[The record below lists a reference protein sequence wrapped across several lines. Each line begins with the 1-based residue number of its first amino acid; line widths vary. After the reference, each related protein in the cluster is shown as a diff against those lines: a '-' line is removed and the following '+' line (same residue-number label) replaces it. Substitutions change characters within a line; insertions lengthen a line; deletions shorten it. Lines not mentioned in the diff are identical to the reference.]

1 MIDFYIL
8 TEDVSDNF
16 KKKYNFYFRK
26 FVFNYLLN
34 IQSSEND
41 IILIKK
47 ELFVNKNYEKEL
59 ENVIKLKEP
68 TYLSEC
74 KNIIYLPKN
83 IYQIKNN
90 KVVYTDLILKK
101 NIIFENNI
109 FCPIKCYIYKEISI
123 DVAHI
128 YNLYS
133 KNNKI
138 LYNKNIP
145 IKNINEY
152 INIELKD
159 KQFYLFVFIINDE
172 NYLKIINK
180 IKEINYNYCRFFIIS
195 QVKQYDNESI
205 LKNQVNLFV
214 KKFNKDIIVINTN
227 LNNLPTLIC
236 NIICPFENIILF
248 NNDTIDFNI
257 NKINEI
263 NEILKYYTNYIS
275 DNFIILS
282 ASSFLYIP
290 LYLSTNYNYRS
301 LYKMILLNI
310 PLLDKNKIYFKNIKK
325 YNKYIKLEKIPINYE
340 LIEFKMNLAKD
351 YVNLN
356 NILELHLNN
365 CKTLYELNITIIK
378 KITITIL
385 IDKPINDVILNILPL
400 IDDIELLK
408 NMYLIIKN
416 QKNDNIKQKLLFKLI
431 EKESN
436 NNINICYILELF
448 KIIIT
453 KENIFIF
460 FEIITTNLELLLNIV
475 KKEIIIET
483 LIKNLIT
490 EHKYEDANIL
500 EKFNEILIKLFNNNI
515 ISDNYINLFN
525 NSIIDK
531 TISFIL
537 IISLITN
544 FNPYYKSF
552 NEFELSRNKIYDK
565 VNELHKLVNNNISLA
580 DIIKIPINNFHL
592 SYQGLPS
599 KEIFILKTNIYKKI
613 CPDLNYKIDTNFKNN
628 KIKILFHA
636 HHLNRTHSVYKDRHQ
651 VIKELSEDK
660 RFDVYFSTFDNVNN
674 EVKFTFGN
682 AKHIKLETNLEN
694 IKNMLT
700 KMKLDIIIYCEIG
713 MYPISYWMAQMRLA
727 KIQCNTWG
735 HSDTAG
741 IDTIDYFFSSKLYE
755 LPYEEAQTHYSEKL
769 ILQNSLCTSYINP
782 LLKHNLANF
791 KNRLHFGFTDDA
803 IIYFCAQSL
812 FKINPIYDEYIVK
825 ILKNVPNSIIVFLDG
840 NEKTKIL
847 ERLNNKGIGSQI
859 KFLPMM
865 THFGYMNLMNVSDI
879 FLDIFPF
886 GGCNSSFEAFS
897 LNKVIVTQ
905 PSIMINGRFTT
916 GFYKKMDLEE
926 YVCNSKE
933 EYIDFAIKLGNDKE
947 YRQSIEKKI
956 SEKKDCL
963 FLDKETIQ
971 EWKDDLIKIYDD
983 FHNN

>member
-1 MIDFYIL
+1 MIDFNL
-8 TEDVSDNF
+8 VTENISDDL

-26 FVFNYLLN
+26 FMFNYLLN
-34 IQSSEND
+34 IESSENN

-47 ELFVNKNYEKEL
+47 ELYPNKNYEKEI
-59 ENVIKLKEP
+59 ENIIKCNEP
-68 TYLSEC
+68 YYLSEC
-74 KNIIYLPKN
+74 KNIMYLPKYLYK
-83 IYQIKNN
+83 IENN
-90 KVVYTDLILKK
+90 KVIYSDLDFKK
-101 NIIFENNI
+101 NIIFESNI
-109 FCPIKCYIYKEISI
+109 FCPITCEKYKEISI
-123 DVAHI
+123 EISNI
-128 YNLYS
+128 YQLYS
-133 KNNKI
+133 KNNNI

-145 IKNINEY
+145 IKYINEF
-152 INIELKD
+152 INLELTD
-159 KQFYLFVFIINDE
+159 KKFYLFIFIINDK
-172 NYLKIINK
+172 NYLNIINK
-180 IKEINYNYCRFFIIS
+180 IKDINYIYCRFFIINRVI
-195 QVKQYDNESI
+195 QIDNNDI
-205 LKNQVNLFV
+205 LKNQIKLLEKKYHKNIIFININLNNLPILICDNICPFENV
-214 KKFNKDIIVINTN
+214 ILFNKDIIN
-227 LNNLPTLIC
+227 
-236 NIICPFENIILF
+236 
-248 NNDTIDFNI
+248 FNI
-257 NKINEI
+257 DEI
-263 NEILKYYTNYIS
+263 NEILTYYSNYIS
-275 DNFIILS
+275 DNFIVLS

-290 LYLSTNYNYRS
+290 IYLSKNYNYQS
-301 LYKMILLNI
+301 LFKMILLNI
-310 PLLDKNKIYFKNIKK
+310 NLLDKNKIYFKNIKK
-325 YNKYIKLEKIPINYE
+325 YNKYIELEKLPLNYH
-340 LIEFKMNLAKD
+340 LIELKMNFAKD
-351 YVNLN
+351 YTKLN
-356 NILELHLNN
+356 DILDIHLNKCN
-365 CKTLYELNITIIK
+365 SLQELNITIIK
-378 KITITIL
+378 KITIAIL
-385 IDKPINDVILNILPL
+385 SDIPINQIVLNILPS
-400 IDDIELLK
+400 IEDIELLK
-408 NMYLIIKN
+408 NMYIIIIN
-416 QKNDNIKQKLLFKLI
+416 QKNDEIKQKILFKII
-431 EKESN
+431 EKIPDYK
-436 NNINICYILELF
+436 NNIFYIFELF
-448 KIIIT
+448 KILIT
-453 KENIFIF
+453 KDNIYKF
-460 FEIITTNLELLLNIV
+460 FEIITTNLELLLDKV
-475 KKEIIIET
+475 KKELIIET
-483 LIKNLIT
+483 LIKNLIN
-490 EHKYEDANIL
+490 ENKYEDANIL
-500 EKFNEILIKLFNNNI
+500 EKFNDILIKLLDNNI
-515 ISDNYINLFN
+515 IIDNYINLFN

-531 TISFIL
+531 TLSFIL

-544 FNPYYKSF
+544 FNPYYTSV
-552 NEFELSRNKIYDK
+552 NEFELSRNKIYEK
-565 VNELHKLVNNNISLA
+565 INELHKLVNNNISLL
-580 DIIKIPINNFHL
+580 DIIKIPINNFHM
-592 SYQGLPS
+592 SYQGVPS

-613 CPDLNYKIDTNFKNN
+613 CPDLNYKIDTNFKND

-636 HHLNRTHSVYKDRHQ
+636 QHLNRFHSVYKDRHQ
-651 VIKELSEDK
+651 VIKGLSEDK
-660 RFDVYFSTFDNVNN
+660 RFDVYFSTFDNLDN

-682 AKHIKLETNLEN
+682 AKHIKLENNLEY
-694 IKNMLT
+694 IKNILT

-713 MYPISYWMAQMRLA
+713 MYPTSYWMAQMRLA

-782 LLKHNLANF
+782 VLKYNLTNF

-812 FKINPIYDEYIVK
+812 FKINPIYDEYIIN
-825 ILKNVPNSIIVFLDG
+825 ILKKVPNSIIVFLDG

-859 KFLPMM
+859 KFLPGM
-865 THFGYMNLMNVSDI
+865 THFEYMNLMNVSDI

>member
-1 MIDFYIL
+1 MINFYLL
-8 TEDVSDNF
+8 TENVSDNF
-16 KKKYNFYFRK
+16 KKKYNFYFK
-26 FVFNYLLN
+26 NFIFNYLLN
-34 IQSSEND
+34 IESSENN

-47 ELFVNKNYEKEL
+47 ELYPNKNYEKEIK
-59 ENVIKLKEP
+59 NIIKLNEP
-68 TYLSEC
+68 CYLSEC
-74 KNIIYLPKN
+74 KNIMYLPKYFYK
-83 IYQIKNN
+83 IENN
-90 KVVYTDLILKK
+90 KVDYSDLDFKK
-101 NIIFENNI
+101 NIIFESNF
-109 FCPIKCYIYKEISI
+109 FCPITCYKYKEISI
-123 DVAHI
+123 EISNI
-128 YNLYS
+128 YQLYS
-133 KNNKI
+133 KNNNI

-145 IKNINEY
+145 IKYINEF
-152 INIELKD
+152 INIELNDTK
-159 KQFYLFVFIINDE
+159 FYLFIFIINDK
-172 NYLKIINK
+172 NYLNVINK
-180 IKEINYNYCRFFIIS
+180 IKNINYMYCRFFIINK
-195 QVKQYDNESI
+195 VIEIDNNYI
-205 LKNQVNLFV
+205 LKNQIKLL
-214 KKFNKDIIVINTN
+214 KKNIIYININ
-227 LNNLPTLIC
+227 LNNLPIFIC
-236 NIICPFENIILF
+236 NNICPFENIIIF
-248 NNDTIDFNI
+248 NKDSIDFNI
-257 NKINEI
+257 DET
-263 NEILKYYTNYIS
+263 NEILKYYSYYINDNYIV
-275 DNFIILS
+275 LS

-290 LYLSTNYNYRS
+290 IYLSQNYNYQS
-301 LYKMILLNI
+301 LFKMILLNI
-310 PLLDKNKIYFKNIKK
+310 HLLDKNKIYFKNFKK
-325 YNKYIKLEKIPINYE
+325 YNKYIELEKLPLNYH
-340 LIEFKMNLAKD
+340 LIEFKMILAKD
-351 YVNLN
+351 YTNLN
-356 NILELHLNN
+356 NVLDVHLNN
-365 CKTLYELNITIIK
+365 CKSLPELNMTIVK
-378 KITITIL
+378 KITIAIL
-385 IDKPINDVILNILPL
+385 SDTPINQIVLNILPS
-400 IDDIELLK
+400 IEDIELLK
-408 NMYLIIKN
+408 NMYLIIIN
-416 QKNDNIKQKLLFKLI
+416 QKNDEIKQKILFK
-431 EKESN
+431 
-436 NNINICYILELF
+436 ILEKTTDYKDNIFYIFELL

-453 KENIFIF
+453 KDNIYKF
-460 FEIITTNLELLLNIV
+460 FEIITTNLELLLDKI
-475 KKEIIIET
+475 KKELIIEI
-483 LIKNLIT
+483 LIKNLIN
-490 EHKYEDANIL
+490 ENKYEDANIL
-500 EKFNEILIKLFNNNI
+500 EKFNDILIKLLDNTI
-515 ISDNYINLFN
+515 IIDNYINLFN

-544 FNPYYKSF
+544 FNPYYTSV
-552 NEFELSRNKIYDK
+552 NEFELSRNKIYEK
-565 VNELHKLVNNNISLA
+565 INELHKLINNNISLL
-580 DIIKIPINNFHL
+580 DVMKIPINNFHM
-592 SYQGLPS
+592 SYQGVPS

-613 CPDLNYKIDTNFKNN
+613 CPDLNYKIDTNFKND

-636 HHLNRTHSVYKDRHQ
+636 QHLNRTHSVYKDRHQ
-651 VIKELSEDK
+651 VIKGLSEDK
-660 RFDVYFSTFDNVNN
+660 RFDVYFSTFENLDN
-674 EVKFTFGN
+674 EIKFTYGN
-682 AKHIKLETNLEN
+682 AKHIKLENNLED
-694 IKNMLT
+694 IKNTLN

-713 MYPISYWMAQMRLA
+713 MFPTSYWMAQMKLA

-791 KNRLHFGFTDDA
+791 KNRFHFGFTDDA

-847 ERLNNKGIGSQI
+847 ERLNNQGIGSQI

-879 FLDIFPF
+879 FLDIYPF

-926 YVCNSKE
+926 YICNSKE

-963 FLDKETIQ
+963 FSDKESIQ

>member
-1 MIDFYIL
+1 MIDFNLL
-8 TEDVSDNF
+8 TENISDDL

-26 FVFNYLLN
+26 FMFNYLLN
-34 IQSSEND
+34 IESSENN

-47 ELFVNKNYEKEL
+47 ELYPNKNYQKEID
-59 ENVIKLKEP
+59 NIIKCNEP
-68 TYLSEC
+68 YYLSKC

-83 IYQIKNN
+83 LYKIENN
-90 KVVYTDLILKK
+90 KIVYSDLILKK
-101 NIIFENNI
+101 NIIFESNI
-109 FCPIKCYIYKEISI
+109 FCPITCEKYKEISI
-123 DVAHI
+123 EISNI
-128 YNLYS
+128 YQLYS

-145 IKNINEY
+145 IKYINEF
-152 INIELKD
+152 INLELTD
-159 KQFYLFVFIINDE
+159 KKFYLFIFIINDK
-172 NYLKIINK
+172 NYLNIINK
-180 IKEINYNYCRFFIIS
+180 IRDINYIYCRFFIINR
-195 QVKQYDNESI
+195 VIEIDNNDI
-205 LKNQVNLFV
+205 LKNQIKLLEKKYHKNIIFININLNNLPILICDNICPFENV
-214 KKFNKDIIVINTN
+214 ILFNKDIIN
-227 LNNLPTLIC
+227 
-236 NIICPFENIILF
+236 
-248 NNDTIDFNI
+248 FNI
-257 NKINEI
+257 DEI
-263 NEILKYYTNYIS
+263 NEILTYYSNYIS
-275 DNFIILS
+275 DNFIVLS

-290 LYLSTNYNYRS
+290 IYLSKNYNYQS
-301 LYKMILLNI
+301 LFKMILLNI
-310 PLLDKNKIYFKNIKK
+310 HLLDKNKIYFKNVKK
-325 YNKYIKLEKIPINYE
+325 YNKYIELEKLPLNYH
-340 LIEFKMNLAKD
+340 LIEFKMNFAKD
-351 YVNLN
+351 YTKLN
-356 NILELHLNN
+356 DILDIHLNKCN
-365 CKTLYELNITIIK
+365 SLQELNMTIIK
-378 KITITIL
+378 KITIAIL
-385 IDKPINDVILNILPL
+385 SDIPINQIVLNILPS
-400 IDDIELLK
+400 IEDIELLK
-408 NMYLIIKN
+408 HMYIIIIN
-416 QKNDNIKQKLLFKLI
+416 QKNDEIKQNILFKII
-431 EKESN
+431 EKTTDYK
-436 NNINICYILELF
+436 NNIFYIFELF
-448 KIIIT
+448 KILIT
-453 KENIFIF
+453 KDNIYKF
-460 FEIITTNLELLLNIV
+460 FEIITTNLELLLDKV
-475 KKEIIIET
+475 KKELIIEI
-483 LIKNLIT
+483 LIKNLIN
-490 EHKYEDANIL
+490 ENKYEDANIL
-500 EKFNEILIKLFNNNI
+500 EKFNDILIKLLDNNI
-515 ISDNYINLFN
+515 IIDNYINLFN

-531 TISFIL
+531 TLSFIL

-552 NEFELSRNKIYDK
+552 NEFELSRNKIYEK
-565 VNELHKLVNNNISLA
+565 INELQKLVNNNITLL
-580 DIIKIPINNFHL
+580 DIIKIPINNFHM
-592 SYQGLPS
+592 SYQGVPS

-636 HHLNRTHSVYKDRHQ
+636 QHLNRFHSVYKDRHQ
-651 VIKELSEDK
+651 VIKGLSEDE
-660 RFDVYFSTFDNVNN
+660 RFDVYFSTFDNLDN

-682 AKHIKLETNLEN
+682 AKHIKLENNLED
-694 IKNMLT
+694 IKNILT

-713 MYPISYWMAQMRLA
+713 MYPTSYWMAQMRLA

-782 LLKHNLANF
+782 VLKHNLANF

-812 FKINPIYDEYIVK
+812 FKINPIYDEYIIK

-859 KFLPMM
+859 KFLPGM
-865 THFGYMNLMNVSDI
+865 THFEYMNLMNVSDI

>member
-1 MIDFYIL
+1 MLDFYLLI
-8 TEDVSDNF
+8 ENISDDL
-16 KKKYNFYFRK
+16 KKKYNFYFKK
-26 FVFNYLLN
+26 FIFNYLLN
-34 IQSSEND
+34 IKSSENN

-47 ELFVNKNYEKEL
+47 ELYPNKNYQKEI
-59 ENVIKLKEP
+59 ENIIKFNEP
-68 TYLSEC
+68 YYLSEC

-83 IYQIKNN
+83 LYKIENN
-90 KVVYTDLILKK
+90 KVVYSDLIFKK
-101 NIIFENNI
+101 NIIFESTI
-109 FCPIKCYIYKEISI
+109 FCPITCEKYKEISI
-123 DVAHI
+123 EISNI
-128 YNLYS
+128 YQLYY
-133 KNNKI
+133 KNNQI

-145 IKNINEY
+145 IKYINEF
-152 INIELKD
+152 INLELND
-159 KQFYLFVFIINDE
+159 KKFYLFILIINDK
-172 NYLKIINK
+172 NYLNIINK
-180 IKEINYNYCRFFIIS
+180 IKDINYNYCRFLIINKVI
-195 QVKQYDNESI
+195 QIDNIDI
-205 LKNQVNLFV
+205 LKNQIKLLEKKYNKNIIFVN
-214 KKFNKDIIVINTN
+214 IN
-227 LNNLPTLIC
+227 LNNLPVLIC
-236 NIICPFENIILF
+236 NNICPFENIILF
-248 NNDTIDFNI
+248 NKDIIDFNI
-257 NKINEI
+257 DET
-263 NEILKYYTNYIS
+263 NEILKYYSNYI
-275 DNFIILS
+275 NNNYIVLS

-290 LYLSTNYNYRS
+290 IYLSQNYNYQS
-301 LYKMILLNI
+301 LFKMILLNI
-310 PLLDKNKIYFKNIKK
+310 HLLDKNKIYFKNVNK
-325 YNKYIKLEKIPINYE
+325 YNKYIELEKLPLNYH
-340 LIEFKMNLAKD
+340 LIEFKMSLAKD
-351 YVNLN
+351 YTKLN
-356 NILELHLNN
+356 DILDIHLNK
-365 CKTLYELNITIIK
+365 CKSLPELNMTIIK
-378 KITITIL
+378 KITIAIL
-385 IDKPINDVILNILPL
+385 SDTPINKIVLNILPS
-400 IDDIELLK
+400 IEDIELLK
-408 NMYLIIKN
+408 NMYFIIIN
-416 QKNDNIKQKLLFKLI
+416 QKNDEIKQKILFKII
-431 EKESN
+431 EKTTDSN
-436 NNINICYILELF
+436 NNFYIFELF
-448 KIIIT
+448 KILIM
-453 KENIFIF
+453 KDNIYKF
-460 FEIITTNLELLLNIV
+460 FEIITTNLELLLNKI
-475 KKEIIIET
+475 KKELIIEI
-483 LIKNLIT
+483 LIKNLIN
-490 EHKYEDANIL
+490 EHKYEDAKIL
-500 EKFNEILIKLFNNNI
+500 EKFNDILIKLLDNNI
-515 ISDNYINLFN
+515 IFDNYINLFN

-544 FNPYYKSF
+544 FNPYYTSF
-552 NEFELSRNKIYDK
+552 NEFELSRNQIYEKI
-565 VNELHKLVNNNISLA
+565 NELHKLVNNNISLL
-580 DIIKIPINNFHL
+580 DVIKIPINNFHM
-592 SYQGLPS
+592 SYQGVPS

-636 HHLNRTHSVYKDRHQ
+636 YHLNRIHSVYKDRHQ
-651 VIKELSEDK
+651 VIKGLSEDK
-660 RFDVYFSTFDNVNN
+660 RFDVYFSTFDNLDN

-682 AKHIKLETNLEN
+682 AKHIKLENNLEN
-694 IKNMLT
+694 IKNTLT

-713 MYPISYWMAQMRLA
+713 MYPTSYWMAQMKLA

-782 LLKHNLANF
+782 LSKHNLANF
-791 KNRLHFGFTDDA
+791 KNRFHFGFTDDA

-847 ERLNNKGIGSQI
+847 ERLNNQGIGSQI

-865 THFGYMNLMNVSDI
+865 NHFGYMNLMNVSDI
-879 FLDIFPF
+879 FLDIYPF

-956 SEKKDCL
+956 TEKKDCL
-963 FLDKETIQ
+963 FSDKESIQ

>member
-1 MIDFYIL
+1 MIDFNLL
-8 TEDVSDNF
+8 TENISDDL

-26 FVFNYLLN
+26 FMFNYLLN
-34 IQSSEND
+34 IESSENN

-47 ELFVNKNYEKEL
+47 ELYPNKNYQKEI
-59 ENVIKLKEP
+59 ENIIKCNEP
-68 TYLSEC
+68 YYLSEC

-83 IYQIKNN
+83 LYKIENN
-90 KVVYTDLILKK
+90 KIVYSDLIFKK
-101 NIIFENNI
+101 NIIFESNI
-109 FCPIKCYIYKEISI
+109 FCPITCEKYKEISI
-123 DVAHI
+123 EISNI
-128 YNLYS
+128 YQLYS

-145 IKNINEY
+145 IKYINEF
-152 INIELKD
+152 INLELTD
-159 KQFYLFVFIINDE
+159 KKFYLFIFIINDK
-172 NYLKIINK
+172 NYLNIINK
-180 IKEINYNYCRFFIIS
+180 IRDINYIYCRFFIINRVI
-195 QVKQYDNESI
+195 QIDNNDI
-205 LKNQVNLFV
+205 LKNQIKLLEKKYNKNIIFININLNNLPILICDNICPFENV
-214 KKFNKDIIVINTN
+214 ILFNKDIIN
-227 LNNLPTLIC
+227 
-236 NIICPFENIILF
+236 
-248 NNDTIDFNI
+248 FNI
-257 NKINEI
+257 DEI
-263 NEILKYYTNYIS
+263 NEILTYYSNYIS
-275 DNFIILS
+275 DNFIVLS

-290 LYLSTNYNYRS
+290 IYLSKNYNYQS
-301 LYKMILLNI
+301 LFKMILLNI
-310 PLLDKNKIYFKNIKK
+310 HLLDKNKIYFKNVKK
-325 YNKYIKLEKIPINYE
+325 YNKYIELEKLPLNYH
-340 LIEFKMNLAKD
+340 LIEFKMNFAKD
-351 YVNLN
+351 YTKLN
-356 NILELHLNN
+356 DILDIHLNKCN
-365 CKTLYELNITIIK
+365 SLQELNMTIIK
-378 KITITIL
+378 KITIAIL
-385 IDKPINDVILNILPL
+385 SDIPINQIVLNILPS
-400 IDDIELLK
+400 IEDIELLK
-408 NMYLIIKN
+408 NMYIIIIN
-416 QKNDNIKQKLLFKLI
+416 QKNDEIKQKILFKII
-431 EKESN
+431 EKTTDYK
-436 NNINICYILELF
+436 NNIFYIFELF
-448 KIIIT
+448 KILIT
-453 KENIFIF
+453 KDNIYKF
-460 FEIITTNLELLLNIV
+460 FEIITTNLELLIDKI
-475 KKEIIIET
+475 KKELIIEI
-483 LIKNLIT
+483 LIKNLIN
-490 EHKYEDANIL
+490 ENKYEDANIL
-500 EKFNEILIKLFNNNI
+500 EKFNDILIKLLDNNI
-515 ISDNYINLFN
+515 IIDNYINLFN
-525 NSIIDK
+525 NSIINK
-531 TISFIL
+531 TLSFIL

-552 NEFELSRNKIYDK
+552 NEFELSRNKIYEK
-565 VNELHKLVNNNISLA
+565 INELHKLVNNNISLL
-580 DIIKIPINNFHL
+580 DIIKIPINNFHM
-592 SYQGLPS
+592 SYQGVPS

-636 HHLNRTHSVYKDRHQ
+636 QHLNRFHSVYKDRHQ
-651 VIKELSEDK
+651 VIKGLSEDK
-660 RFDVYFSTFDNVNN
+660 RFDVYFSTFDNLDN

-682 AKHIKLETNLEN
+682 AKHIKLENNLED
-694 IKNMLT
+694 IKNILT

-713 MYPISYWMAQMRLA
+713 MYPTSYWMAQMRLA

-735 HSDTAG
+735 HSDTGG
-741 IDTIDYFFSSKLYE
+741 IDTIDYFLSSKLYE

-782 LLKHNLANF
+782 VLKYNLANF

-812 FKINPIYDEYIVK
+812 FKINPIYDEYIIK
-825 ILKNVPNSIIVFLDG
+825 ILKKVPNSIIVFLDG

-859 KFLPMM
+859 KFLPGM
-865 THFGYMNLMNVSDI
+865 THFEYMNLMNVSDI
-879 FLDIFPF
+879 FLDIYPF

>member
-1 MIDFYIL
+1 MIDFNLL
-8 TEDVSDNF
+8 TENISDDL

-26 FVFNYLLN
+26 FMFNYLLN
-34 IQSSEND
+34 IESSENN

-47 ELFVNKNYEKEL
+47 ELYPNKNYQKEI
-59 ENVIKLKEP
+59 ENIIKCNEP
-68 TYLSEC
+68 YYLSEC

-83 IYQIKNN
+83 LYKIENN
-90 KVVYTDLILKK
+90 KIVYSDLIFKK
-101 NIIFENNI
+101 NIIFESNI
-109 FCPIKCYIYKEISI
+109 FCPITCEKYKEISI
-123 DVAHI
+123 EISNI
-128 YNLYS
+128 YQLYS

-145 IKNINEY
+145 IKYINEF
-152 INIELKD
+152 INLELTD
-159 KQFYLFVFIINDE
+159 KKFYLFIFIINDK
-172 NYLKIINK
+172 NYLNIINK
-180 IKEINYNYCRFFIIS
+180 IRDINYIYCRFFIINRVI
-195 QVKQYDNESI
+195 QIDNNDI
-205 LKNQVNLFV
+205 LKNQIKLLEKKYHKNIIFININLNNLPILICDNICPFENV
-214 KKFNKDIIVINTN
+214 ILFNKDIIN
-227 LNNLPTLIC
+227 
-236 NIICPFENIILF
+236 
-248 NNDTIDFNI
+248 FNI
-257 NKINEI
+257 DEI
-263 NEILKYYTNYIS
+263 NEILTYYSNYIS
-275 DNFIILS
+275 DNFIVLS

-290 LYLSTNYNYRS
+290 IYLSKNYNYQS
-301 LYKMILLNI
+301 LFKMILLNI
-310 PLLDKNKIYFKNIKK
+310 NLLDKNKIYFKNIKK
-325 YNKYIKLEKIPINYE
+325 YNKYIELEKLPLNYH
-340 LIEFKMNLAKD
+340 LIEFKMNFAKD
-351 YVNLN
+351 YTKLN
-356 NILELHLNN
+356 DILDIHLNKCN
-365 CKTLYELNITIIK
+365 SLQELNMTIIK
-378 KITITIL
+378 KITIAIL
-385 IDKPINDVILNILPL
+385 SDIPINQIVLNILPS
-400 IDDIELLK
+400 IEDIELLK
-408 NMYLIIKN
+408 NMYIIIIN
-416 QKNDNIKQKLLFKLI
+416 QKNDEIKQNILFKII
-431 EKESN
+431 EKTTDYKN
-436 NNINICYILELF
+436 NTFYIFELF
-448 KIIIT
+448 KILIT
-453 KENIFIF
+453 KDNICKF
-460 FEIITTNLELLLNIV
+460 FEIITTNLELLLDKV
-475 KKEIIIET
+475 KKELIIEI
-483 LIKNLIT
+483 LIKNLIN
-490 EHKYEDANIL
+490 ENKYEDANIL
-500 EKFNEILIKLFNNNI
+500 EKFNDILIKLLDNNI
-515 ISDNYINLFN
+515 IIDNYINLFN

-531 TISFIL
+531 TLSFIL

-552 NEFELSRNKIYDK
+552 NEFELSRNKIYEK
-565 VNELHKLVNNNISLA
+565 INELQKLVNNNISLL
-580 DIIKIPINNFHL
+580 DIIKIPINNFHM
-592 SYQGLPS
+592 SYQGVPS

-613 CPDLNYKIDTNFKNN
+613 CPDLNYKIDTNFKND

-636 HHLNRTHSVYKDRHQ
+636 QPLNRFHSVYKDRHQ
-651 VIKELSEDK
+651 VIKGLSEDK
-660 RFDVYFSTFDNVNN
+660 RFDVYFSTFDNLDN

-682 AKHIKLETNLEN
+682 AKHIKLENNLEN
-694 IKNMLT
+694 IKNILT

-713 MYPISYWMAQMRLA
+713 MYPTSYWMAQMRLA

-741 IDTIDYFFSSKLYE
+741 IDTIDYFLSSKLYE

-791 KNRLHFGFTDDA
+791 KNRFHFGFTDDA

-859 KFLPMM
+859 KFLPGM
-865 THFGYMNLMNVSDI
+865 THFEYMNLMNVSDI

>member
-1 MIDFYIL
+1 MINFYLL
-8 TEDVSDNF
+8 TENISDDF

-26 FVFNYLLN
+26 FMFNYLLN
-34 IQSSEND
+34 IESSENN

-47 ELFVNKNYEKEL
+47 ELYPNKNYQKEI
-59 ENVIKLKEP
+59 ENIIKLNEP
-68 TYLSEC
+68 CYLSEC
-74 KNIIYLPKN
+74 KNIIYLPKYLYK
-83 IYQIKNN
+83 IENN
-90 KVVYTDLILKK
+90 KVIYSDLDFKK
-101 NIIFENNI
+101 NIIFESNL
-109 FCPIKCYIYKEISI
+109 FCPFTCEKYKEISI
-123 DVAHI
+123 EISNI
-128 YNLYS
+128 YHLYS
-133 KNNKI
+133 KNNNI

-145 IKNINEY
+145 IKYINEF
-152 INIELKD
+152 INLELTDTK
-159 KQFYLFVFIINDE
+159 FYLFIFIINDK
-172 NYLKIINK
+172 NYLHIINK
-180 IKEINYNYCRFFIIS
+180 IKDINYNYCRFFIINKII
-195 QVKQYDNESI
+195 QFDNNYI
-205 LKNQVNLFV
+205 LNNQIKILEKKYNKN
-214 KKFNKDIIVINTN
+214 IIVININ
-227 LNNLPTLIC
+227 LNNLPVFIY

-248 NNDTIDFNI
+248 NKDIIDFNI
-257 NKINEI
+257 DET
-263 NEILKYYTNYIS
+263 NEILKYYSNYIN
-275 DNFIILS
+275 DNYIVLS

-290 LYLSTNYNYRS
+290 IYLSQNYNYQS
-301 LYKMILLNI
+301 LFKMILLNI
-310 PLLDKNKIYFKNIKK
+310 HLLDKNKIYFKNIKK
-325 YNKYIKLEKIPINYE
+325 YNKYIKLEKLPVNYH
-340 LIEFKMNLAKD
+340 LIEFKMILAKD
-351 YVNLN
+351 YTNLN
-356 NILELHLNN
+356 YVLDIHLNA
-365 CKTLYELNITIIK
+365 CKSSQELNMTIIK
-378 KITITIL
+378 KITIAIL
-385 IDKPINDVILNILPL
+385 SDTPINQIVLNILPS
-400 IDDIELLK
+400 IEDIELLK
-408 NMYLIIKN
+408 NMYLIIIN
-416 QKNDNIKQKLLFKLI
+416 QKNDEIKQKILFKIL
-431 EKESN
+431 EKTTDSN
-436 NNINICYILELF
+436 NNIFYIFELF
-448 KIIIT
+448 KILIT
-453 KENIFIF
+453 KDNIYKF
-460 FEIITTNLELLLNIV
+460 FEIVTTNLELLLDKI
-475 KKEIIIET
+475 KKELIIEI
-483 LIKNLIT
+483 LIKNLIN

-500 EKFNEILIKLFNNNI
+500 EKFNDILIKLLDNSI
-515 ISDNYINLFN
+515 IFDNYINLFN
-525 NSIIDK
+525 NSIVDK

-544 FNPYYKSF
+544 FNPYYTSF
-552 NEFELSRNKIYDK
+552 NEFQLSRNKIYEK
-565 VNELHKLVNNNISLA
+565 INELHKLVNNNISLL
-580 DIIKIPINNFHL
+580 DVIKIPINNFHM
-592 SYQGLPS
+592 SYQGVPS

-636 HHLNRTHSVYKDRHQ
+636 HQLNRTHSVYKDRHQ
-651 VIKELSEDK
+651 VIKGLSEDK
-660 RFDVYFSTFDNVNN
+660 RFDVYFSTFDNLDN

-682 AKHIKLETNLEN
+682 AKYIKLENNLEN
-694 IKNMLT
+694 IKNILT

-713 MYPISYWMAQMRLA
+713 MYPTSYWMAQMKLA

-741 IDTIDYFFSSKLYE
+741 INTIDYFFSSKLYE

-782 LLKHNLANF
+782 LSKHNLANF
-791 KNRLHFGFTDDA
+791 KNRFHFGFTDDA

-847 ERLNNKGIGSQI
+847 ERLNNQGIGSQI

-865 THFGYMNLMNVSDI
+865 NHFGYMNLMNVSDI
-879 FLDIFPF
+879 FLDIYPF

-956 SEKKDCL
+956 TKKKDCL
-963 FLDKETIQ
+963 FSDKESIQ

>member
-1 MIDFYIL
+1 MIDFNL
-8 TEDVSDNF
+8 VTENISDDL

-26 FVFNYLLN
+26 FMFNYLLN
-34 IQSSEND
+34 IESSENN

-47 ELFVNKNYEKEL
+47 ELYPNKNYEKEIK
-59 ENVIKLKEP
+59 NIIKLNEP
-68 TYLSEC
+68 CYLSEC
-74 KNIIYLPKN
+74 KNIMYLPKN
-83 IYQIKNN
+83 LYKIENN
-90 KVVYTDLILKK
+90 KVIYSDLDFKK
-101 NIIFENNI
+101 NIIFESNI
-109 FCPIKCYIYKEISI
+109 FCPITCEKYKEISI
-123 DVAHI
+123 EISNI
-128 YNLYS
+128 YQLYS

-145 IKNINEY
+145 IKYINEF
-152 INIELKD
+152 INLELTD
-159 KQFYLFVFIINDE
+159 KKFYLFIFIINDK
-172 NYLKIINK
+172 NYLNIINK
-180 IKEINYNYCRFFIIS
+180 IRDINYIYCRFFIINRVI
-195 QVKQYDNESI
+195 QIDNNDI
-205 LKNQVNLFV
+205 LKNQIKLLEKKYHKNIIFININLNNLPILICDNICPFENV
-214 KKFNKDIIVINTN
+214 ILFNKDIIN
-227 LNNLPTLIC
+227 
-236 NIICPFENIILF
+236 
-248 NNDTIDFNI
+248 FNI
-257 NKINEI
+257 DEI
-263 NEILKYYTNYIS
+263 NEILTYYSNYIS
-275 DNFIILS
+275 DNFIVLS

-290 LYLSTNYNYRS
+290 IYLSKNYNYQS
-301 LYKMILLNI
+301 LFKMILLNI
-310 PLLDKNKIYFKNIKK
+310 NLLDKNKIYFKNIKK
-325 YNKYIKLEKIPINYE
+325 YNKYMQLEKLPLNYH
-340 LIEFKMNLAKD
+340 LIEFKMNFAKD
-351 YVNLN
+351 YTKLN
-356 NILELHLNN
+356 DILDIHLNKCN
-365 CKTLYELNITIIK
+365 SLQELNMTIIK

-385 IDKPINDVILNILPL
+385 SDIPINQIVLNILPS
-400 IDDIELLK
+400 IEDIELLK
-408 NMYLIIKN
+408 NMYIIIIN
-416 QKNDNIKQKLLFKLI
+416 QKNDEIKQKILFKII
-431 EKESN
+431 EKIPDYK
-436 NNINICYILELF
+436 NNIFYIFELF
-448 KIIIT
+448 KILIT
-453 KENIFIF
+453 KDNIYKF
-460 FEIITTNLELLLNIV
+460 FEIITTNLELLLDKV
-475 KKEIIIET
+475 KKELIIEI
-483 LIKNLIT
+483 LIKNLIN
-490 EHKYEDANIL
+490 ENKYEDANIL
-500 EKFNEILIKLFNNNI
+500 EKFNNILIKLLDNNI
-515 ISDNYINLFN
+515 IIDNYINLFN

-531 TISFIL
+531 TLSFIL

-544 FNPYYKSF
+544 FNPYYTSV
-552 NEFELSRNKIYDK
+552 NEFELSRNKIYEK
-565 VNELHKLVNNNISLA
+565 INELHKLVNNNISLL
-580 DIIKIPINNFHL
+580 DIIKIPINNFHM
-592 SYQGLPS
+592 SYQGVPS

-613 CPDLNYKIDTNFKNN
+613 CPDLNYKIDTNFKND

-636 HHLNRTHSVYKDRHQ
+636 QHLNRFHSVYKDRHQ
-651 VIKELSEDK
+651 VIKGLSEDK
-660 RFDVYFSTFDNVNN
+660 RFDVYFSTFDNLDN

-682 AKHIKLETNLEN
+682 AKHIKLENNLEN
-694 IKNMLT
+694 IKNILT

-713 MYPISYWMAQMRLA
+713 MYPTSYWMAQMKLA

-735 HSDTAG
+735 HSDTGG

-782 LLKHNLANF
+782 VLKYNLTNF

-812 FKINPIYDEYIVK
+812 FKINPIYDEYIIN
-825 ILKNVPNSIIVFLDG
+825 ILKKVPNSIIVFLDG

-847 ERLNNKGIGSQI
+847 ERLNNQGIGSQI
-859 KFLPMM
+859 KFLPGM
-865 THFGYMNLMNVSDI
+865 THFEYMNLMNVSDI